1 MLVWLLDIRHFILL
15 PLAIFA
21 NTVIAAEPLV
31 LHKGS
36 DLIGEF
42 GKATSSY
49 QDTLLDIARANGLG
63 YNEIKLVNRHV
74 DTWLPGAGQEVVLPQ
89 RYILPA
95 APRDGIVVNIP
106 EMRLYF
112 YSKNTSG
119 ETQVKTYP
127 IGVGREGWDTPYVTT
142 RVSAKNE
149 KPAWYPPESIRKD
162 HASRGHTLP
171 RVVPPGPENPLGDYA
186 VRLALPSYLIHGT
199 NRPWG
204 IGMRVSSG
212 CIRLYPEH
220 IESLFKQVKVGTRV
234 EFVNQPYKIGVDNGI
249 LYLEAHP
256 FLSEDRELFADNFN
270 QVVKLILDRT
280 DAGQYEVDWELIKK
294 ALDDTRGVPTPV
306 GMDISDLLLLADS
319 VGVTAEAGG
328 FDLLLDDQIKPEAD
342 SSGGE

>member
-1 MLVWLLDIRHFILL
+1 MFVWLLDIRHFILS

-21 NTVIAAEPLV
+21 STVLAAEPLV
-31 LHKGS
+31 LHKDS

-49 QDTLLDIARANGLG
+49 QDTLLDIARANSLG

-74 DTWLPGAGQEVVLPQ
+74 DTWLPGDGQEIVLPQ
-89 RYILPA
+89 RYVLPA

-112 YSKNTSG
+112 YSKNSSG

-171 RVVPPGPENPLGDYA
+171 RVVPPGPANPLGDYA
-186 VRLALPSYLIHGT
+186 IRLALPSYLIHGT

-234 EFVNQPYKIGVDNGI
+234 EFVNQPYKVGLHDGI
-249 LYLEAHP
+249 VYLESHP
-256 FLSEDRELFADNFN
+256 FLAEDQALFADNFT
-270 QVVKLILDRT
+270 QIVKLMLERT
-280 DAGQYEVDWELIKK
+280 ETGQYEIDWELARKVMED
-294 ALDDTRGVPTPV
+294 ARGVPTPV
-306 GMDISDLLLLADS
+306 GMDISDLMALADTGAIENGEAGFPLLLES
-319 VGVTAEAGG
+319 KITSQE
-328 FDLLLDDQIKPEAD
+328 
-342 SSGGE
+342 